1 MKGKI
6 ILVSIFFIF
15 FASSISAQTKNTNA
29 PKSIISKTAS
39 IKQYYDQKQLK
50 TMQKGEL
57 LELYIERI
65 KVLVNT
71 LPYIALATKS
81 GVSMVDVGIPNDSEN
96 KKSFETQE
104 KGTID
109 FLELTVE
116 FQRKILPYADKTNLI
131 AAILFYESTLKSL
144 HEFSDSSE

>member
-6 ILVSIFFIF
+6 IFICMFCIFFG
-15 FASSISAQTKNTNA
+15 STISAQTKNPIT
-29 PKSIISKTAS
+29 PKSIISRTAS
-39 IKQYYDQKQLK
+39 IKTYYDQKQLK
-50 TMQKGEL
+50 AMNKGEL

-71 LPYIALATKS
+71 LPYIALATKP
-81 GVSMVDVGIPNDSEN
+81 GVTMVDVGIPYDSEN

-116 FQRKILPYADKTNLI
+116 FQRKILPYSDKTSLI
-131 AAILFYESTLKSL
+131 SAILFYESTLKSL
-144 HEFSDSSE
+144 HEFSDSVE